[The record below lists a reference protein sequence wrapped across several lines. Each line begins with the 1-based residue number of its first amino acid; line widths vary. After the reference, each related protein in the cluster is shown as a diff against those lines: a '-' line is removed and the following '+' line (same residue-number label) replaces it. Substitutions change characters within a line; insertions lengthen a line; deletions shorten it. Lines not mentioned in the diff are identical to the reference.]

1 MDVLQHAPAVP
12 WHTHGQ
18 NKPAVAFRKRYAV
31 PHQRGLRKDT
41 LGHGDEIED
50 QAMTENGNRPPTV
63 MRRSDRGLSV
73 AGTRITLY
81 EIWELVLAGWP
92 REEIRDLYRL
102 TDDQMA
108 DVMQYIAE
116 HKAAFDAEYR
126 QVIADAE
133 EDRRYWEERNR
144 ERFAQIAAMPPK
156 PEYAA
161 FHARVAERRANRE
174 QS

>member
-1 MDVLQHAPAVP
+1 
-12 WHTHGQ
+12 
-18 NKPAVAFRKRYAV
+18 
-31 PHQRGLRKDT
+31 
-41 LGHGDEIED
+41 
-50 QAMTENGNRPPTV
+50 
-63 MRRSDRGLSV
+63 
-73 AGTRITLY
+73 
-81 EIWELVLAGWP
+81 
-92 REEIRDLYRL
+92 
-102 TDDQMA
+102 MA